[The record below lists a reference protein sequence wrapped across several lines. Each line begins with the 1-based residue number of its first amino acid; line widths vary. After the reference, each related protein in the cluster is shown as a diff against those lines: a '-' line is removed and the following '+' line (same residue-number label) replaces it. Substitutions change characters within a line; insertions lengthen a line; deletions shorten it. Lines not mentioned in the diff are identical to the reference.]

1 MEIEKIRDRIGLLQA
16 HLKKTDIPK
25 SMKDMIQSAITASKT
40 IEDADQLNMMW
51 NTIRSQNNMLGDNKC
66 VFTQSTTFLPP
77 KINAETEAQYA
88 PVRKFLIESFQLVGE
103 NTNLL
108 RGRNGRVLNA
118 EEFAEFIITPNMR
131 RLKAEYDSEAWDGKH
146 PITLQEVEETNEGED
161 Q

>member
-40 IEDADQLNMMW
+40 IEDAEKLNMMW
-51 NTIRSQNNMLGDNKC
+51 NTLRFQNNMLEDNKC
-66 VFTQSTTFLPP
+66 VFTQSTTFLPT

-88 PVRKFLIESFQLVGE
+88 PVRKFLIDSFQLVGE

-131 RLKAEYDSEAWDGKH
+131 RLKAEHDSGAWDGKH

>member
-1 MEIEKIRDRIGLLQA
+1 MEIEKIRDRIGLLEA

-25 SMKDMIQSAITASKT
+25 SMKDMIQSAITVSKT
-40 IEDADQLNMMW
+40 LNDADQLNMMW

-66 VFTQSTTFLPP
+66 VFTQSTTFLPT

-131 RLKAEYDSEAWDGKH
+131 RLKAEYDKKAWDGKH